1 MEAMHPV
8 DEVPYEVCLDNH
20 GCSDGPKTGRLMASN
35 NVKLVLLQILAHKLV
50 NCFIW
55 DHVYSNNF
63 YKHLF
68 SNGLSCYWNIWTNF
82 KIILS

>member
-35 NVKLVLLQILAHKLV
+35 NVKASSLTNTCAQTCELFYLD
-50 NCFIW
+50 N
-55 DHVYSNNF
+55 VYSNNF

-68 SNGLSCYWNIWTNF
+68 SNGLSCYWNIWTNIQ
-82 KIILS
+82 IILS

>member
-35 NVKLVLLQILAHKLV
+35 NVKLVLSRILARILV

-55 DHVYSNNF
+55 IMYTPTFIITFVQVACLATGIS
-63 YKHLF
+63 
-68 SNGLSCYWNIWTNF
+68 GLIS
-82 KIILS
+82 ILS